1 MNKKCLLFSS
11 LLVCSFLTVQ
21 AQYTELI
28 NSNRPGTSQ
37 GAFAVGNQVLQFE
50 TGVSMGWEKHELI
63 GPSSNDSIIN
73 YAYKSETDAFEIN
86 YAIRYGLIWE
96 QLEISL
102 IGSFL
107 AESVEGI
114 RLYRYVDINQSNFR
128 SNTLGAKYLIYD
140 PYKKRD
146 LETPNLYSWK
156 ANNKFRWRELIPAVS
171 FYAGVNFDTKEN
183 PFLPPNDPS
192 ISPKFV
198 LMTQNNMEGG
208 FVFVT
213 NIIVDR
219 VTTDFPTYSYILTLT
234 HAFNPR
240 FSIFVENQGIKS
252 DFYADQL
259 IRFGGAHLFGK
270 DLQVDA
276 LATLNFKDTPSKFFV
291 GVGASYRFDMHAK
304 DEIIEEKSDRRKR
317 RESSPKDDVKNE
329 DIDG

>member
-11 LLVCSFLTVQ
+11 LLVCSFLTVN

-50 TGVSMGWEKHELI
+50 TGFAIGWEEHSLLRT
-63 GPSSNDSIIN
+63 
-73 YAYKSETDAFEIN
+73 ETSAFTVD
-86 YAIRYGLIWE
+86 YAIRYGLLWE
-96 QLEISL
+96 QLEINL
-102 IGSFL
+102 TGSFL
-107 AESVEGI
+107 AENV
-114 RLYRYVDINQSNFR
+114 VDNRNVNVPFEYDQSNFK
-128 SNTLGAKYLIYD
+128 SNTLGAKYLLYD

-146 LETPNLYSWK
+146 LEAPNLYSWK

-198 LMTQNNMEGG
+198 LMSQNNMEGG

-317 RESSPKDDVKNE
+317 RESSRKDDVKNE